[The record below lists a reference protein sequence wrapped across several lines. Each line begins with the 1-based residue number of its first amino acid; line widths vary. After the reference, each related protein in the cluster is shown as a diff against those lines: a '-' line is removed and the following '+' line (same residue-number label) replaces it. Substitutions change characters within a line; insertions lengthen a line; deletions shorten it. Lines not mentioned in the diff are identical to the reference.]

1 MNYRSSSNWCHPVSK
16 DQGGH
21 SQNGQLEAL
30 NKTPVT
36 NGLCF
41 SGHNIFYTKKIKT
54 EIYSLYKELRPIK
67 SHASGAICS
76 SVSYPKSL
84 S

>member
-30 NKTPVT
+30 NGTSVT
-36 NGLCF
+36 NGLCS
-41 SGHNIFYTKKIKT
+41 SGYNYL
-54 EIYSLYKELRPIK
+54 LYKKDQNRDFFFI
-67 SHASGAICS
+67 
-76 SVSYPKSL
+76 
-84 S
+84 